1 MGQDIFQLSR
11 ASSRARMRGA
21 LSGRRGIIVWAAG
34 ALVIGAAIVFF
45 LLKPA
50 DPAQRATAGPAV
62 GRPVADFSLPA
73 LSGRQTALHEF
84 LGHPMLLQ
92 FWAVDCPSCAAER
105 PALLRAAAPFTAK
118 GGVAI
123 GVDAY
128 MESSDMVRDY
138 LTDHR
143 EPYTTILID
152 ANGEVVYRKFHI
164 GGIPTSLF
172 IDRHGIVR
180 QIAVGEMTEQDLRA
194 AFAKISA

>member
-1 MGQDIFQLSR
+1 MGQDIFQLNR

-21 LSGRRGIIVWAAG
+21 LSGRRGIVVWAAG

-50 DPAQRATAGPAV
+50 DLAQRATAGPAV

-84 LGHPMLLQ
+84 LGRPMLLQ

-118 GGVAI
+118 AGVAI

-152 ANGEVVYRKFHI
+152 ADGEVVYRKFHI
-164 GGIPTSLF
+164 GGVPTSLF

>member
-1 MGQDIFQLSR
+1 MIVS
-11 ASSRARMRGA
+11 GA
-21 LSGRRGIIVWAAG
+21 C
-34 ALVIGAAIVFF
+34 ALVIGGAILFF

-50 DPAQRATAGPAV
+50 DSAQRATAGPVV
-62 GRPVADFSLPA
+62 GGPVADFSLPA

-105 PALLRAAAPFTAK
+105 PALLRAAAPFVAK
-118 GGVAI
+118 GGLAI

-128 MESSDMVRDY
+128 MENADMVRAY

-152 ANGEVVYRKFHI
+152 AAGSVVYGKFHI
-164 GGIPTSLF
+164 GGVPT
-172 IDRHGIVR
+172 
-180 QIAVGEMTEQDLRA
+180 
-194 AFAKISA
+194 